1 MKPRRLQS
9 DTIFSINGV
18 SFGWLIGV
26 AKMRGA
32 PAGRNSE
39 SSSFHRQRM
48 GEEDDEDEEEEEPGL
63 RIHRPA
69 ASSVYRL
76 PTAMSRYDIYQSNAA
91 EVPIMRKWI
100 IRALILSLVLHG
112 GLLVFFHFKELEN
125 FRIPEPERLSPPLR
139 VFKQVKIPEIPKE
152 PEETRLK
159 LPDKVPNV
167 AQLQVPVDKPMA
179 EEIRIAP
186 QVPEMPKPLLTEKP
200 KAEAAGVDL
209 FAKVEAQSR
218 GAMEKEL
225 NSISG
230 SLLKDSPRSPR
241 QPSLN
246 LPKSKKLGEGGA
258 GTAEGIPGTISI
270 DRALEMTGPL
280 PAGNKP
286 IGMPGGALYEYDSA
300 DLKPD
305 AIAELQKLGELI
317 KRNPKA
323 TFSIEGHTDSLG
335 DATYN
340 QMLSEKRAE
349 AVRDWLIANMGIA
362 PDRIQTRGFGSARP
376 IVTPNAVDRSNQLQ
390 LDSEIARQAPNR
402 RVEIVIKTNR
412 K

>member
-1 MKPRRLQS
+1 
-9 DTIFSINGV
+9 
-18 SFGWLIGV
+18 
-26 AKMRGA
+26 
-32 PAGRNSE
+32 
-39 SSSFHRQRM
+39 
-48 GEEDDEDEEEEEPGL
+48 
-63 RIHRPA
+63 
-69 ASSVYRL
+69 
-76 PTAMSRYDIYQSNAA
+76 MSRYDIYQSNAA

-100 IRALILSLVLHG
+100 IRALILSLLLHG
-112 GLLVFFHFKELEN
+112 GLFVFFQFKKLEN
-125 FRIPEPERLSPPLR
+125 FSIPQPERLSPPLR

-167 AQLQVPVDKPMA
+167 AQLQVPLDKPQV
-179 EEIRIAP
+179 EEVRLAP

-200 KAEAAGVDL
+200 RAEATGADL

-241 QPSLN
+241 QPALN
-246 LPKSKKLGEGGA
+246 LPKSRKPGEGGA
-258 GTAEGIPGTISI
+258 GNAEGIPGTMSI

-286 IGMPGGALYEYDSA
+286 IGMPGGALYDYNSA
-300 DLKPD
+300 DLKGE
-305 AIAELQKLGELI
+305 AIDQLQKLGELI

-323 TFSIEGHTDSLG
+323 TFSIEGHTD
-335 DATYN
+335 ATGTPEYN
-340 QMLSEKRAE
+340 LTLSERRAE
-349 AVRDWLIANMGIA
+349 AVRDWLVTSMKIA
-362 PDRIQTRGFGSARP
+362 PERIQTRGFGSSRL
-376 IVTPNAVDRSNQLQ
+376 IVPGDKSI
-390 LDSEIARQAPNR
+390 DEQAPNR

>member
-1 MKPRRLQS
+1 M
-9 DTIFSINGV
+9 
-18 SFGWLIGV
+18 
-26 AKMRGA
+26 
-32 PAGRNSE
+32 
-39 SSSFHRQRM
+39 
-48 GEEDDEDEEEEEPGL
+48 
-63 RIHRPA
+63 
-69 ASSVYRL
+69 YRL
-76 PTAMSRYDIYQSNAA
+76 TTAMSRYDIYQSNAA

-100 IRALILSLVLHG
+100 IRALILSLLLHG
-112 GLLVFFHFKELEN
+112 GLFVFFQFKKLEN
-125 FRIPEPERLSPPLR
+125 FRIPTTERLAPPLR
-139 VFKQVKIPEIPKE
+139 VFKQVKIPDIPKE

-159 LPDKVPNV
+159 LPEKVPNV
-167 AQLQVPVDKPMA
+167 AQLEVPMDKPQV
-179 EEIRIAP
+179 EEVRLAP

-241 QPSLN
+241 QPALN

-258 GTAEGIPGTISI
+258 GGAEGIPGTISI

-286 IGMPGGALYEYDSA
+286 IGMPGGALYDYNSW

-305 AIAELQKLGELI
+305 AIEQLQKLGELI
-317 KRNPKA
+317 QRNPKA
-323 TFSIEGHTDSLG
+323 TFSIEGHTDSTG
-335 DATYN
+335 TPEYN
-340 QMLSEKRAE
+340 QTLSERRAE
-349 AVRDWLIANMGIA
+349 AVRDWLVAEMKIA
-362 PDRIQTRGFGSARP
+362 PERIQTRGFGSTKL
-376 IVTPNAVDRSNQLQ
+376 IVTGDKSI
-390 LDSEIARQAPNR
+390 EEQAPNR